1 MFGLQK
7 LYEDETSK
15 AVSPENLGL
24 NLLENRLKEI
34 NLYLT
39 KKQRLKL
46 KEHFQAPEKD
56 TITFDFSDKQLSS
69 RKFPKKD
76 IQKELD
82 EVMQKV
88 ILDIQ
93 NFEKKLPN
101 IHEDAIE
108 NFKNTFSST
117 IYEKLLKT
125 NKKMLKDEIQT
136 RKIFNQNLQELWKE
150 PLNLLHTIIVMVREI
165 GSNYFNG
172 QFHIDTSFT
181 MDLTE
186 KLLVRINARAIQIA
200 EEILVLLKNG
210 FADGAEARWRTLHEL
225 TVVSAFIAKHGNS
238 VAEQYIDHELVE
250 QYKMAK
256 QHNQYNIQ
264 LGASKIPLDEIKL
277 LEEKYLKL
285 LDKYGENYKSNYGWA
300 SSTLNNKRPTFSAIE
315 ASVEFDH
322 YRPYYKS
329 ASANIHAGS
338 YSIFSRL
345 GLLHEE
351 EDIVLSGSSHSGLAS
366 AGQSTA
372 LSLTQI
378 TVSMLTYNTTM
389 DSLVACELLK
399 KYSDETNIV
408 FGDVE
413 NMMWECTE

>member
-1 MFGLQK
+1 M
-7 LYEDETSK
+7 
-15 AVSPENLGL
+15 A
-24 NLLENRLKEI
+24 
-34 NLYLT
+34 
-39 KKQRLKL
+39 
-46 KEHFQAPEKD
+46 
-56 TITFDFSDKQLSS
+56 
-69 RKFPKKD
+69 
-76 IQKELD
+76 
-82 EVMQKV
+82 
-88 ILDIQ
+88 
-93 NFEKKLPN
+93 
-101 IHEDAIE
+101 
-108 NFKNTFSST
+108 
-117 IYEKLLKT
+117 
-125 NKKMLKDEIQT
+125 
-136 RKIFNQNLQELWKE
+136 
-150 PLNLLHTIIVMVREI
+150 REI

-172 QFHIDTSFT
+172 QFHIDTAFT

-225 TVVSAFIAKHGNS
+225 TVISAFIAKYGNS
-238 VAEQYIDHELVE
+238 VAEQYIDHELIE
-250 QYKMAK
+250 QYNMAK

-264 LGASKIPLDEIKL
+264 LGASKIPLDKIKL
-277 LEEKYLKL
+277 LEEKYFKL
-285 LDKYGENYKSNYGWA
+285 LDKYGENYKSDYGWA

-322 YRPYYKS
+322 YRPHYKS

-378 TVSMLTYNTTM
+378 TVFMLTYNATM
-389 DSLVACELLK
+389 DSLVTCELLQ
-399 KYSDETNIV
+399 KYSDEANIA
-408 FGDVE
+408 FEDIE
-413 NMMWECTE
+413 EMMWESIQ